1 MSSLATRPTNPVNM
15 QHNTYV
21 HEERFMEI
29 PQARVVT
36 VETVCLPDCLDED
49 AAEPSQ
55 LDSSTGSH
63 CGKITIGRLANEDRR
78 ISSESRECETT
89 TDVRVRSS
97 ELQSPALALCHDST
111 STTPALQEER
121 QQDFQEE
128 LSQVLEWFR
137 DTFTRIGK
145 HGRVSLRDFKC
156 AARECEVSEIC
167 TIGSKHA

>member
-1 MSSLATRPTNPVNM
+1 
-15 QHNTYV
+15 
-21 HEERFMEI
+21 MEI

-36 VETVCLPDCLDED
+36 VETVSLPDCLDED
-49 AAEPSQ
+49 TAEPSPQ
-55 LDSSTGSH
+55 LDSSTGGHSA
-63 CGKITIGRLANEDRR
+63 KITIGRLANENRR
-78 ISSESRECETT
+78 ISSESRECETA

-121 QQDFQEE
+121 QQDFEEE

-137 DTFTRIGK
+137 GTFTRIGK
-145 HGRVSLRDFKC
+145 HGRVSLRDFKY
-156 AARECEVSEIC
+156 AARECEVS